1 MSDQTIEFQAKIYVY
16 DLMNCARE
24 FGFNA
29 DENWEVSMATSEQK
43 TAIERQYFPTL
54 SASVLPEMLAEMF
67 GSVKFKLT
75 RKLPGIE
82 KALDVAAIRRQNLQ
96 YLVAYNPNRL
106 RR

>member
-1 MSDQTIEFQAKIYVY
+1 MNDQTIEFQAKIYFY

-24 FGFNA
+24 FGFKA

-43 TAIERQYFPTL
+43 TAIEKQYFPTL
-54 SASVLPEMLAEMF
+54 STSVLPEMLAEMF

-75 RKLPGIE
+75 KKLAG
-82 KALDVAAIRRQNLQ
+82 KTLDTVAIRQQNLQ
-96 YLVAYNPNRL
+96 YLVAYNPIRL